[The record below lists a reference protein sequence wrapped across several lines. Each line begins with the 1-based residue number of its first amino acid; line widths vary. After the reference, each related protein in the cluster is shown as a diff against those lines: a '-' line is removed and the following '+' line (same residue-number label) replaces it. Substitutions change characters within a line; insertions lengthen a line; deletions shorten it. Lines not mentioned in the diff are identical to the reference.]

1 MANAL
6 AHESSP
12 YLLQHKDNPVDWR
25 PWGPDALA
33 EAKASGRP
41 LLVSIGY
48 SACHWCHVMERE
60 SFEDPAVAELMNKW
74 FVCVK
79 VDREERPDVDA
90 IAMEAVQLMTGHGGW
105 PLNVFLTPDQVPFYG
120 GTYFPPDARQGM
132 PAWPAV
138 LEAVAE
144 AWAGQRDEIA
154 AAGAR
159 MADRLAGSLAL
170 RPSGDALGTEPLD
183 DAVRN
188 LRASFDVQHGGFGGA
203 PKFPP
208 SSSLLLLWTVAAR
221 GGSWATKAGDM
232 AAATLRAMARGG
244 IYDQIGG
251 GFARYAVDADWTV
264 PHFEKMLYD
273 NALLARAYLHGFQ
286 MTCERVFRRTCEETL
301 DFIAR
306 ELRGP
311 EGGFYSAL
319 DADSEGVEGRFYV
332 WTVAELRAALAGAGP
347 DAQPP
352 ASDVEAGAGA
362 QPPASA
368 GGVEAALAWLGATDR
383 GNFVDPHHPAPGL
396 NVLTGRGPEP
406 APEVRERIRQAL
418 FAARAPRVRPGLDDK
433 RLASWNALAIAAFAE
448 AGAVLGRED
457 YISIAVEAAEFVSS
471 SLMDD
476 TGRVLRT
483 WKDGSARLNGYLED
497 HAYLLEAFLKLYEA
511 TFDPRWF
518 ALAVR
523 LGDRILEHFGEPEHG
538 GFFSTSDD
546 HEELLVRRRDLEDH
560 PIPSGSSSASAGLL
574 RLAAFTGDARYSA
587 AAESHLKLVAPL
599 MGSHPQAF
607 AYALLAL
614 DLAVHPSREVALAA
628 AAPAT
633 PSDAATLGAGDASPA
648 DDTLAPL
655 AAVVRE
661 RLRPGVVLAASP
673 GDGVPLMDGRTPV
686 DGAAAAYVCEH
697 FACQRPVTDP
707 AALRELLED

>member
-25 PWGPDALA
+25 PWGPAALG
-33 EAKASGRP
+33 EAQSSGRP

-60 SFEDPAVAELMNKW
+60 SFEDPAIAELMNKW

-105 PLNVFLTPDQVPFYG
+105 PLNVFLTPEQVPFYG
-120 GTYFPPDARQGM
+120 GTYFPPTPRQGM

-144 AWAGQRDEIA
+144 AWAGKRDEIEA
-154 AAGAR
+154 QGER
-159 MADRLAGSLAL
+159 MAARLGSTLSL
-170 RPSGDALGTEPLD
+170 RPSPDALDMAPLD

-188 LRASFDVQHGGFGGA
+188 LRASFDAVEGGFGGA

-208 SSSLLLLWTVAAR
+208 SASLLLLWTVAAR
-221 GGSWATKAGDM
+221 GGSWAAKAGDM
-232 AAATLRAMARGG
+232 AGATLRAMARGG
-244 IYDQIGG
+244 IYDQLGG
-251 GFARYAVDADWTV
+251 GFARYAVDGDWTV

-273 NALLARAYLHGFQ
+273 NALLARAYLHGWQ
-286 MTCERVFRRTCEETL
+286 MTGDRSFRRVCEETL

-332 WTVAELRAALAGAGP
+332 WTVAELRAALAA
-347 DAQPP
+347 DADAAASP
-352 ASDVEAGAGA
+352 AAAPSPSD
-362 QPPASA
+362 
-368 GGVEAALAWLGATDR
+368 VEAALAWLGATDG

-396 NVLTGRGPEP
+396 NVLTARGPEP
-406 APEVRERIRQAL
+406 VPEVRERVRRAL
-418 FAARAPRVRPGLDDK
+418 FDARAPRVRPGLDDK
-433 RLASWNALAIAAFAE
+433 RLASWNALAIGAFAE

-457 YISIAVEAAEFVSS
+457 YISIAVAGAEFVAS
-471 SLMDD
+471 SLMDED
-476 TGRVLRT
+476 GRVLRT
-483 WKDGSARLNGYLED
+483 WKDGAAKLNGYLED
-497 HAYLLEAFLKLYEA
+497 HAYLLEAFLKVYES

-518 ALAVR
+518 ALAR
-523 LGDRILEHFGEPEHG
+523 GLGDRILQHFSEPEHG

-560 PIPSGSSSASAGLL
+560 PIPSGSSSASVGLL
-574 RLAAFTGDARYSA
+574 RLAAFTGEARYA
-587 AAESHLKLVAPL
+587 EAAESHLRLVAPL
-599 MGSHPQAF
+599 LGAHPQAF
-607 AYALLAL
+607 AYTLLAL

-628 AAPAT
+628 PAAPPAA
-633 PSDAATLGAGDASPA
+633 DAATDAPASP
-648 DDTLAPL
+648 LASL

-661 RLRPGVVLAASP
+661 RLRPGLVLAGSP
-673 GDGVPLMDGRTPV
+673 GDGVPLMEGRTPV
-686 DGAAAAYVCEH
+686 DGAAAAYVCES
-697 FACQRPVTDP
+697 FACRRPVTDP
-707 AALRELLED
+707 AELRELLED